1 MSDSAAMSDND
12 PVSRYIP
19 PLAIPLLVAL
29 AMYGVVMFTP
39 RVLYDGDTF
48 WQLAAGQK
56 MLELGRVL
64 KTDPFSYTMPGATW
78 HTHEWLSEIFLALA
92 YRVGGWSGVVAL
104 GALTT
109 GLAVFI
115 MGRWMARFVPPLTTL
130 AGLALA
136 FYAMS
141 PSTLLR
147 PHLLALPIMAFWV
160 TSLLKAREQDRAPS
174 FWLLPLM
181 TLWANMHGGYIFGL
195 ALIGPFALEALV
207 SAPREKWL
215 DVIWCWGLFGVLALG
230 AALLTPHGIEGLIFP
245 FKVMSMKSLKDIV
258 EWKAADFSQPT
269 PFEEAILA
277 VLLVAFVRGVKVP
290 WVRTLVLLGLLA
302 MALQHI
308 RHIIVLAVVAPLLL
322 AEPLGKALEPE
333 HRSDFGRY
341 ARPTLIVAL
350 AAFLGLTAARFID
363 PLVRKDDVH
372 SPVSAFNSVPP
383 QVRATRVFNS
393 YALGGYMIFK
403 GVPVFIDGRADMYG
417 DDFTAQY
424 LKIARST
431 DPAVVGAAL
440 KKWNIGWVILEPDT
454 AAIKAMEKMPGWKK
468 TWSDKAAVVFLPVD
482 QVRSTSLPPST
493 TR

>member
-1 MSDSAAMSDND
+1 MSEND
-12 PVSRYIP
+12 PASRYIP
-19 PLAIPLLVAL
+19 PLAVPLLVAL
-29 AMYGVVMFTP
+29 VMYGVVLFTP

-64 KTDPFSYTMPGATW
+64 KTDPFSYTMPGAPW
-78 HTHEWLSEIFLALA
+78 HTHEWLSEVFFALA
-92 YRVGGWSGVVAL
+92 YKVCGWTGMVML

-109 GLAVFI
+109 GLAAFI
-115 MGRWMARFVPPLTTL
+115 LGRWLARFVPPITALLTLTF
-130 AGLALA
+130 A

-147 PHLLALPIMAFWV
+147 PHLLALPIMAYWV
-160 TSLLKAREQDRAPS
+160 VALLKAREENRAPS

-195 ALIGPFALEALV
+195 ALIGPFALEALIT
-207 SAPREKWL
+207 APREKWL
-215 DVIWCWGLFGVLALG
+215 DVIWRWGLFGVLALG
-230 AALLTPHGIEGLIFP
+230 AALVTPHGIEGLIFP
-245 FKVMSMKSLKDIV
+245 FKVMSMKSLKDII

-269 PFEEAILA
+269 PLEEAMMA
-277 VLLVAFVRGVKVP
+277 TLLVVFVRGVRFPV
-290 WVRTLVLLGLLA
+290 VRALVLLGLLA

-308 RHIIVLAVVAPLLL
+308 RHIIVLAIVAPLLL
-322 AEPLGKALEPE
+322 AEPMGKALEPE
-333 HRSDFGRY
+333 HKSDFGKFL
-341 ARPTLIVAL
+341 RPTLIVA
-350 AAFLGLTAARFID
+350 AVVFLGITAVRFIN

-393 YALGGYMIFK
+393 YALGGYMIYK

-417 DDFTAQY
+417 DDFTASY

-440 KKWNIGWVILEPDT
+440 KKWNVGWVILEPDT
-454 AAIKAMEKMPGWKK
+454 GAIKALEKMPDWKK
-468 TWSDKAAVVFLPVD
+468 IWSDKQATVFLPVA
-482 QVRSTSLPPST
+482 QARSTSLPSST

>member
-1 MSDSAAMSDND
+1 MSEND
-12 PVSRYIP
+12 PASRYIP
-19 PLAIPLLVAL
+19 PLAVPLLVAL
-29 AMYGVVMFTP
+29 VMYGVVLFTP

-64 KTDPFSYTMPGATW
+64 KTDPFSYTMPGAPW
-78 HTHEWLSEIFLALA
+78 HTHEWLSEVFFALA
-92 YRVGGWSGVVAL
+92 YKVCGWTGMVML

-109 GLAVFI
+109 GLAAFI
-115 MGRWMARFVPPLTTL
+115 LGRWLARFVPPITALLTLTF
-130 AGLALA
+130 A

-147 PHLLALPIMAFWV
+147 PHLLALPIMAYWV
-160 TSLLKAREQDRAPS
+160 VALLKAREENRAPS

-195 ALIGPFALEALV
+195 ALIGPFALEALIT
-207 SAPREKWL
+207 APREKWL
-215 DVIWCWGLFGVLALG
+215 DVIWRWGLFGVLALG
-230 AALLTPHGIEGLIFP
+230 AALVTPHGIEGLIFP
-245 FKVMSMKSLKDIV
+245 FKVMSMKSLKDII

-269 PFEEAILA
+269 PLEEAMMA
-277 VLLVAFVRGVKVP
+277 TLLVVFVRGVRFPV
-290 WVRTLVLLGLLA
+290 VRALILLGLLA

-308 RHIIVLAVVAPLLL
+308 RHIIVLAIVAPLLL
-322 AEPLGKALEPE
+322 AEPMGKALEPE
-333 HRSDFGRY
+333 HKSDFGKFL
-341 ARPTLIVAL
+341 RPTLIVA
-350 AAFLGLTAARFID
+350 AVVFLGITAVRFIN

-393 YALGGYMIFK
+393 YALGGYMIYK

-417 DDFTAQY
+417 DDFTASY

-440 KKWNIGWVILEPDT
+440 KKWNVGWVILEPDT
-454 AAIKAMEKMPGWKK
+454 GAIKALEKMPGWKK
-468 TWSDKAAVVFLPVD
+468 TWSDKQATVFLPVA
-482 QVRSTSLPPST
+482 QARSTSLPSST

>member
-1 MSDSAAMSDND
+1 MSDND

-29 AMYGVVMFTP
+29 FMYGVVMFAP

-64 KTDPFSYTMPGATW
+64 KTDPFSYTMPGAPW
-78 HTHEWLSEIFLALA
+78 HTHEWLSEIFFALA
-92 YRVGGWSGVVAL
+92 YRAGGWSGVVML

-109 GLAVFI
+109 GLAAFI
-115 MGRWMARFVPPLTTL
+115 MGRWLARFVAPLTALLTL
-130 AGLALA
+130 SLA

-141 PSTLLR
+141 PSTLVR

-195 ALIGPFALEALV
+195 ALIGPFALEALLA
-207 SAPREKWL
+207 APREKWL
-215 DVIWCWGLFGVLALG
+215 DVTWRWGLFGVLALG
-230 AALLTPHGIEGLIFP
+230 AALVTPHGIEGLIFP

-269 PFEEAILA
+269 PLEEAMMA
-277 VLLVAFVRGVKVP
+277 TLLVVFVRGVRFPVI
-290 WVRTLVLLGLLA
+290 RALVLLGLLA

-322 AEPLGKALEPE
+322 AEPLGKVLEPE
-333 HRSDFGRY
+333 HRAQLGRLL
-341 ARPTLIVAL
+341 RPTLIVAL
-350 AAFLGLTAARFID
+350 VAFLGVTAVRFVK
-363 PLVRKDDVH
+363 PVVRIDDVH

-383 QVRATRVFNS
+383 QIRATRVFNS
-393 YALGGYMIFK
+393 YALGGYLIFK

-417 DDFTAQY
+417 DDFTGQY

-440 KKWNIGWVILEPDT
+440 KKWNVGWVILEPDT
-454 AAIKAMEKMPGWKK
+454 AAIKAMEKLPGWKK
-468 TWSDKAAVVFLPVD
+468 TYKDKAATVFLPVD
-482 QVRSTSLPPST
+482 QGLSTSLPPST